1 MRPFLE
7 RFLGKEEVTQW
18 NWACPTGRGAEAG
31 SLCGKDANPRWKR
44 EEAAAFS
51 VFVACAGGEGKG
63 PSADSISVPGCS
75 QACKNWLLRWLRVD
89 NPAGVCAPGVAVQP
103 SALTSA
109 AQQLGPEQGRF
120 RDCWEK
126 NRSIFR
132 HRKGALC
139 KDFTKNPRR
148 KLYHSQ
154 KLQERQWLKST
165 FLNGHDL
172 IARQIPVPVRTPNVT
187 SMCPVAFTCLC
198 SLHPRRDQGHLPGA
212 GLSSRAP
219 GRGRQEP
226 PAVGRARC
234 LQVLQ
239 QEQPLQGMALHCPQL
254 IVPEHSARGHR
265 DIVTAA
271 AGQQQL
277 GLSWENLLQQLDWS
291 ISLGPC
297 RHRPRSWPEQAL
309 APGRLKLTTAWSL
322 GKQTQGR
329 CPGL

>member
-1 MRPFLE
+1 MRPFPE
-7 RFLGKEEVTQW
+7 RFLGKEEVTQR
-18 NWACPTGRGAEAG
+18 NRACPTGRGAEAG
-31 SLCGKDANPRWKR
+31 SLCGKGANPRWKR

-148 KLYHSQ
+148 KLLSLTEASGKAVAQKHVPQWTRSHCQTNPCSSQ
-154 KLQERQWLKST
+154 NTKCHFHVPCRFYLPLQPASQEGPRPL
-165 FLNGHDL
+165 
-172 IARQIPVPVRTPNVT
+172 ARGWAEQQGPREGQ
-187 SMCPVAFTCLC
+187 AGA
-198 SLHPRRDQGHLPGA
+198 PRRGQGTVLTGASAGTAPPGNGSSLPA
-212 GLSSRAP
+212 A
-219 GRGRQEP
+219 
-226 PAVGRARC
+226 
-234 LQVLQ
+234 
-239 QEQPLQGMALHCPQL
+239 HCP
-254 IVPEHSARGHR
+254 
-265 DIVTAA
+265 
-271 AGQQQL
+271 
-277 GLSWENLLQQLDWS
+277 
-291 ISLGPC
+291 
-297 RHRPRSWPEQAL
+297 
-309 APGRLKLTTAWSL
+309 
-322 GKQTQGR
+322 
-329 CPGL
+329 